1 MNSHLGILCLPGF
14 ITLLHANIFLLFT
27 FLHLWS
33 QYFGILKKE
42 GGKFIFLDSLIFIKI
57 KNNNI
62 KIYIIKS
69 QNIKWKI
76 ERNKLY
82 KNNQIIYNLLMDIE
96 IKNILEEHELYDLK
110 SFIIKRKCVN
120 HVNLYLIYFFHLVQS
135 TGILITTIAAGSDDK
150 TLIWVGIGLNLLA
163 SLINVYEKIN
173 NTMLKKLMN
182 DIKSIKDGK
191 YLVESQLI
199 DIPETI
205 KNTTEGTPLLTQ
217 INNLQEP
224 LLQKNTT

>member
-1 MNSHLGILCLPGF
+1 MALNKKQRRERIKLKIRKTVNGTATTPRLSVFRSNSGIF
-14 ITLLHANIFLLFT
+14 AQLLDDLAGKT
-27 FLHLWS
+27 
-33 QYFGILKKE
+33 IL
-42 GGKFIFLDSLIFIKI
+42 
-57 KNNNI
+57 
-62 KIYIIKS
+62 
-69 QNIKWKI
+69 
-76 ERNKLY
+76 
-82 KNNQIIYNLLMDIE
+82 
-96 IKNILEEHELYDLK
+96 
-110 SFIIKRKCVN
+110 
-120 HVNLYLIYFFHLVQS
+120 
-135 TGILITTIAAGSDDK
+135 AAGSDDK

-199 DIPETI
+199 DIPESI